1 MKDLRLCLYG
11 IALSILAQL
20 GPLPSP
26 SMRLLCDAKG
36 AGDIGTYLNR
46 SPASPGRRLGESGLE
61 SGLQTNLS
69 ELECPD
75 FSKSILP
82 ALVFRLG
89 FTTMHCAFS
98 PIQDVSV
105 VESGHLVSFWIRE
118 CWLRSFVIPLSRI
131 FFRCALSSSHFSL
144 HLSRMVSSVSASRL
158 YAGYSML

>member
-11 IALSILAQL
+11 IALSTSGYI
-20 GPLPSP
+20 GTIRSP
-26 SMRLLCDAKG
+26 PQPKQCGCFATLKG
-36 AGDIGTYLNR
+36 LGDIGTYLNH
-46 SPASPGRRLGESGLE
+46 SPASPGRRLGE

-105 VESGHLVSFWIRE
+105 VESGYLVSFWIRE
-118 CWLRSFVIPLSRI
+118 FGFDHLLSPCLASFSDVPSVQAI
-131 FFRCALSSSHFSL
+131 FHCT
-144 HLSRMVSSVSASRL
+144 
-158 YAGYSML
+158 